1 MPLAATTSSTKAVS
15 RKPRLD
21 AMYGPTPHASQGLAS
36 HAWDTAAMLTIVL
49 STAAAGHLLLL
60 WLGPGLSKRTRLRS
74 NKTVTISDASIATFF
89 KCFMSDM
96 AEQERRLTV
105 NVAAP
110 TVVLAVNRLK
120 NIFMGIS
127 RSYMVCPT
135 SHLPD
140 LACHF
145 QTGDQLS

>member
-60 WLGPGLSKRTRLRS
+60 G
-74 NKTVTISDASIATFF
+74 
-89 KCFMSDM
+89 
-96 AEQERRLTV
+96 Q
-105 NVAAP
+105 
-110 TVVLAVNRLK
+110 
-120 NIFMGIS
+120 
-127 RSYMVCPT
+127 VCPRERDT
-135 SHLPD
+135 VEIHNSKN
-140 LACHF
+140 
-145 QTGDQLS
+145 Q